1 MANGRLLGKASSL
14 LKGGMKKRKHIFSLL
29 VDILESWMRSLVV
42 QQPFC
47 ALRSNPGDQADL

>member
-1 MANGRLLGKASSL
+1 MKHCWVKLSL

-29 VDILESWMRSLVV
+29 MDIIASWMGSLLV

-47 ALRSNPGDQADL
+47 ALRSYLGDQADL

>member
-29 VDILESWMRSLVV
+29 MDIIASWMGSLVV

-47 ALRSNPGDQADL
+47 ALRNYPGDQADL